1 MHQKYLERWLRQGLA
16 EEWASICSI
25 IVKLKSRVVVGRAK
39 VGSSLFIACLQG
51 KEMKS
56 LCA

>member
-25 IVKLKSRVVVGRAK
+25 IVKLKSHVVVGRAK
-39 VGSSLFIACLQG
+39 VGSS
-51 KEMKS
+51 
-56 LCA
+56 